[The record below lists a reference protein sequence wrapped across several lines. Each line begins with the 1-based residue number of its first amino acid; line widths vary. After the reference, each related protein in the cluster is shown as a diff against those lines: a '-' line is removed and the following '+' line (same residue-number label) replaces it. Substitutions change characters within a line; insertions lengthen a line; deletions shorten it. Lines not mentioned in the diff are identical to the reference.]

1 MKSLVA
7 TFITAAVGAAGA
19 AAYANTN
26 SQEQSVP
33 LLLIGPVESVNSAHT
48 AASVLG
54 QKVLIGA
61 SDQLTVG
68 DTVAVYGQSLSDG
81 SLKAAK
87 VVSEGAY
94 VPGATPIFVDGTVQR
109 IQPSVGRATVNGLNV
124 DLTALMAHG
133 AVSPTVGS
141 KLQITGTQPVNNG
154 LVVASGLSADGI
166 SGGGKAIANGIS
178 GGGFTADGISGGG
191 RVVANGISGGGKA
204 IANGISGGGFTA
216 DGISGGGR
224 VVANGISG
232 GGKAIANGI
241 SGGGLN

>member
-7 TFITAAVGAAGA
+7 TFITAAVGVAGTA
-19 AAYANTN
+19 GYANPN
-26 SQEQSVP
+26 NQEQRAT

-48 AASVLG
+48 AADVLG

-81 SLKAAK
+81 SLSATK
-87 VVSEGAY
+87 VVSEGTY
-94 VPGATPIFVDGTVQR
+94 VPGATPIYVEGTVQKV
-109 IQPSVGRATVNGLNV
+109 QPSIGRATINGLNV

-154 LVVASGLSADGI
+154 LVVAIGLTADGI
-166 SGGGKAIANGIS
+166 SGGGK
-178 GGGFTADGISGGG
+178 
-191 RVVANGISGGGKA
+191 VVANGISGGGKA
-204 IANGISGGGFTA
+204 
-216 DGISGGGR
+216 
-224 VVANGISG
+224 V
-232 GGKAIANGI
+232 ANGI